1 MPIQSNPVT
10 APKSTG
16 SNSVADYTQQNTIPS
31 PKHGPGLEV
40 VEEGLLV
47 EVREVAEVLVLPG
60 AHGLLQ
66 EGHEEGVHHALVL
79 AFHPAAARHLRVLL
93 PDVEPARGHVH
104 PATARQVLSL
114 TLTDQELSG
123 FGYSQDRLACFLMP
137 AENKYSAH

>member
-1 MPIQSNPVT
+1 M
-10 APKSTG
+10 
-16 SNSVADYTQQNTIPS
+16 ADYTQQNTIPS

-79 AFHPAAARHLRVLL
+79 AFHPAAAVSYTH
-93 PDVEPARGHVH
+93 
-104 PATARQVLSL
+104 L
-114 TLTDQELSG
+114 TLPTS
-123 FGYSQDRLACFLMP
+123 STV
-137 AENKYSAH
+137 